1 MMFFPYDFHRSPVT
15 SVLLGWKLL
24 QLPQGS
30 PLPQEHIHRFRE
42 SPVAA
47 PEKEAA
53 HADVAVGP
61 LPQATIAAAN
71 STWKHTK
78 NVSEFNWIDP
88 RKKKKTN
95 PKMCLKLFEL
105 WEDLLQGVQYQC
117 HHHVV

>member
-88 RKKKKTN
+88 RKKKNKPQDV
-95 PKMCLKLFEL
+95 PKA
-105 WEDLLQGVQYQC
+105 V
-117 HHHVV
+117 